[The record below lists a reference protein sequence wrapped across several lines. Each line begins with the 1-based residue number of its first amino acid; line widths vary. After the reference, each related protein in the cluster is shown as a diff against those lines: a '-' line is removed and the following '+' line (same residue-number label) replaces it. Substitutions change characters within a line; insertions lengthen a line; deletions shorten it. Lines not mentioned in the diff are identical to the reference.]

1 MAAKHPVSGRVSE
14 EVASAIDIALAETS
28 DALQINEE
36 SWLWALTHH
45 SRGAAAGPSG
55 LTMECWKD
63 VCADPN
69 ISASLLAFVN
79 ATFCRAKL
87 PPALVHLWGS
97 CNTAGLTKKDGGLH
111 PISMGE
117 TLRRGASRGKPPHTN
132 CASPPAPTFGLS
144 NGASTRAAVA
154 RPSPTPHAAICAVT
168 QLTCC

>member
-69 ISASLLAFVN
+69 NSFSLVRLRQCHLLLPS
-79 ATFCRAKL
+79 CRPL
-87 PPALVHLWGS
+87 WCTSGVPAILW
-97 CNTAGLTKKDGGLH
+97 A
-111 PISMGE
+111 
-117 TLRRGASRGKPPHTN
+117 
-132 CASPPAPTFGLS
+132 
-144 NGASTRAAVA
+144 
-154 RPSPTPHAAICAVT
+154 
-168 QLTCC
+168 

>member
-63 VCADPN
+63 VCAPQHLRF
-69 ISASLLAFVN
+69 APRLRQRHLLPCQVA
-79 ATFCRAKL
+79 AR
-87 PPALVHLWGS
+87 
-97 CNTAGLTKKDGGLH
+97 
-111 PISMGE
+111 
-117 TLRRGASRGKPPHTN
+117 
-132 CASPPAPTFGLS
+132 FG
-144 NGASTRAAVA
+144 
-154 RPSPTPHAAICAVT
+154 TPLGVVQHCGPD
-168 QLTCC
+168 QEG